1 MAPTPAPAADTE
13 DVSKVGVAID
23 TCPTTV
29 LEESELPG
37 GWTKNNQPVGGSPAP
52 RAKINPGLRGR
63 K

>member
-1 MAPTPAPAADTE
+1 MTPEIAEAADTQ

-23 TCPTTV
+23 TSPTTV

-37 GWTKNNQPVGGSPAP
+37 GWTKNNQPVGPAAP

-63 K
+63 R